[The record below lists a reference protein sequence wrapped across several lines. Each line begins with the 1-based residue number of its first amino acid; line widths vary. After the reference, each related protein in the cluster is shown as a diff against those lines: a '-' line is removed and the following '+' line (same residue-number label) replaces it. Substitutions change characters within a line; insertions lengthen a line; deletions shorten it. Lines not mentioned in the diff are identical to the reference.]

1 MCYEKIFL
9 KLKSDQIKHCQKS
22 CNVKEFITQLDLEK
36 WGNNLYPRPNF
47 KYCLELAESNR
58 DVRTLQPFKTVKTEY
73 WIVTFMSLMGVVGGT
88 MGMFVGF
95 SIMRSTFEIKRV
107 ILRYWLERK

>member
-1 MCYEKIFL
+1 M
-9 KLKSDQIKHCQKS
+9 
-22 CNVKEFITQLDLEK
+22 EK
-36 WGNNLYPRPNF
+36 WGNDLYPRPNF

-95 SIMRSTFEIKRV
+95 SIIQSTSEFKRV